1 MGSKNIKESRNR
13 FVVSAFLICLLCF
26 ANLYSDNVLKSHT
39 VEDVEF
45 RFHRRDEK
53 IVNVISRHINTD
65 IGEFQKAI
73 GFYPQVEVI
82 IVIAPTEEYYRN
94 LVSDYRGIIEFS
106 QAFYSRADKTIYI
119 RSLRNLRQFSN
130 LRKIILHEYIHH
142 FIDTVFYNAP
152 LWFHEGMAVFFSGEL
167 SFDKE
172 FMYAKDFLFGNT
184 QTLLEMTDQ
193 YPSGSIRWNP
203 FYIKSALAVKHLYTH
218 YSDGFY
224 ELWDYHDHPVNFNSQ
239 FITTFKMTITHFSNL
254 LEEHLQ
260 KRFRLEIA
268 LAFSGLIWGLLPII
282 LLFGW
287 LRKIPESK
295 D

>member
-1 MGSKNIKESRNR
+1 
-13 FVVSAFLICLLCF
+13 
-26 ANLYSDNVLKSHT
+26 
-39 VEDVEF
+39 
-45 RFHRRDEK
+45 
-53 IVNVISRHINTD
+53 
-65 IGEFQKAI
+65 
-73 GFYPQVEVI
+73 
-82 IVIAPTEEYYRN
+82 
-94 LVSDYRGIIEFS
+94 
-106 QAFYSRADKTIYI
+106 
-119 RSLRNLRQFSN
+119 
-130 LRKIILHEYIHH
+130 
-142 FIDTVFYNAP
+142 
-152 LWFHEGMAVFFSGEL
+152 
-167 SFDKE
+167 
-172 FMYAKDFLFGNT
+172 
-184 QTLLEMTDQ
+184 LEMTDQ

-287 LRKIPESK
+287 LRKKYLNRRIKKTWEHETIDKAK
-295 D
+295 DKV